1 MIIVKRQAPEFY
13 DCKCDKCQAEFL
25 LQLDDLTDED
35 VENPDNDNPVLAMLI
50 PRVRRYV
57 DCPCCG
63 NKIYPYYANP
73 SIGLGLNGGFG
84 SR

>member
-1 MIIVKRQAPEFY
+1 MIIIKKQAPEFY

-25 LQLDDLTDED
+25 YQLNDLKEED
-35 VENPDNDNPVLAMLI
+35 LDTPDMDNPVLAMLV

-57 DCPCCG
+57 ECPCCK

-73 SIGLGLNGGFG
+73 TLGTGNWFG
-84 SR
+84 SSR